1 MLSRILVAGGFVQTR
16 AAANAAVAAAA
27 VVDAEDAAVELKECL
42 EKVLTQKSFYFRRI
56 WLTIST
62 KCSGRPRF

>member
-27 VVDAEDAAVELKECL
+27 VVDAEYAAVELKECL
-42 EKVLTQKSFYFRRI
+42 EKVLTQKILLFS
-56 WLTIST
+56 
-62 KCSGRPRF
+62 